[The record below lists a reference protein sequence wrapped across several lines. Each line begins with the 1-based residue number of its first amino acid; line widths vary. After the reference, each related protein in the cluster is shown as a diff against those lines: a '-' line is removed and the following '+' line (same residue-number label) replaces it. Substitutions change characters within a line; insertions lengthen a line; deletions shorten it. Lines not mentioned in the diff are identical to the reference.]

1 MSYISM
7 TTAIN
12 RVPLESFLKRVVVE
26 ALGTL
31 RILVF
36 CRVITRLG
44 GITLFRPPV
53 FDRGDQSQH

>member
-1 MSYISM
+1 M